1 MHGKQGKYSKVFF
14 GLLTGYGVAI
24 LLSFAC
30 DCRSR
35 REGNEERY
43 DELFR
48 AEYSDALTF
57 LDCNL
62 WIADSATRWGV
73 DPDVV
78 RATVF
83 PELLRYSALQDQIEI
98 SCLKTLYVQFG
109 EKYANFSIG
118 RFQIKPSFAEKLER
132 LWMHDTVKRSPDVR
146 FDTTTSARARK
157 ERINRL
163 ETLEGQVRYICLF
176 MRLLPELHPGIDR
189 LDAEAR
195 LRFYATAYN
204 YSFTA
209 EYDAIQVEAYRK
221 RFFISM
227 FAYPG
232 MKYYNYS
239 DIVLFYYSNLNNHVP

>member
-1 MHGKQGKYSKVFF
+1 
-14 GLLTGYGVAI
+14 
-24 LLSFAC
+24 
-30 DCRSR
+30 
-35 REGNEERY
+35 
-43 DELFR
+43 
-48 AEYSDALTF
+48 
-57 LDCNL
+57 
-62 WIADSATRWGV
+62 
-73 DPDVV
+73 
-78 RATVF
+78 
-83 PELLRYSALQDQIEI
+83 
-98 SCLKTLYVQFG
+98 
-109 EKYANFSIG
+109 
-118 RFQIKPSFAEKLER
+118 
-132 LWMHDTVKRSPDVR
+132 MHDTVKRSPDVR